1 MNRRQPYCPQI
12 SQTTA
17 EIIRVDTC
25 DTRRSTPSCAITRGD
40 RAVAP
45 PGHGGRWVPLTYRA
59 LAPAGAGSLCGTQTV
74 SSYILHSTFFI
85 LHLSYTFSAKERD
98 PETGLSYF
106 GSRYY
111 SSDLS
116 IWLSVDPMS
125 AKYPSLSPYV
135 YCADNPVRCVDPNGE
150 EIGDYYDLN
159 GKWLGRDRNNDNL
172 AYTVT
177 SVVKDAS
184 GYVVSA
190 KNKSLLPISNT
201 ELLDR
206 ATWVCGES
214 GGSNEMIT
222 QRVQNVGDA
231 TSTNNAGVADYYAF
245 AIHNASKYDGGFY
258 KAVSNR
264 MGRMINGQYKKT
276 SEGYF
281 EGKGLGGNVNSKA
294 FATARASGMDAVNSN
309 PQFTNSIAAVIRS
322 VTSLTDPTGGCR
334 AWLGSSS
341 AEKYYNNPQKI
352 YTNNKGE
359 KAVMQFSFTSNN
371 KVFHHTFYNL

>member
-1 MNRRQPYCPQI
+1 M
-12 SQTTA
+12 
-17 EIIRVDTC
+17 
-25 DTRRSTPSCAITRGD
+25 
-40 RAVAP
+40 
-45 PGHGGRWVPLTYRA
+45 
-59 LAPAGAGSLCGTQTV
+59 
-74 SSYILHSTFFI
+74 
-85 LHLSYTFSAKERD
+85 
-98 PETGLSYF
+98 
-106 GSRYY
+106 
-111 SSDLS
+111 SD
-116 IWLSVDPMS
+116 
-125 AKYPSLSPYV
+125 KYPSLSPYV
-135 YCADNPVRCVDPNGE
+135 YCANNPVRLVDPNGE

-231 TSTNNAGVADYYAF
+231 TSTNNAGVADYYAL

-341 AEKYYNNPQKI
+341 AEKYYNNPQKSTLIIKEKKLSCNSVLPQITKYSTILFII
-352 YTNNKGE
+352 Y
-359 KAVMQFSFTSNN
+359 S
-371 KVFHHTFYNL
+371 HD